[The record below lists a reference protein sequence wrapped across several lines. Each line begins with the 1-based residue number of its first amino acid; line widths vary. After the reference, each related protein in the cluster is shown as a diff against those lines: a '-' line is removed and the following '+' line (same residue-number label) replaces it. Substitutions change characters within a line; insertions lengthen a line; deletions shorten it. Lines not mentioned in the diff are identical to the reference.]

1 MAAPALLVLFG
12 SQTGTAQDTA
22 QRVGRQAQRRRLKVR
37 VLPLDGY
44 NVADLI
50 SESLVVFVCS
60 TTGQGDAPDNMKNF
74 WRFLF
79 RKSLPAG
86 SLSCLDCAVLGLGD
100 SSYPKFNFVAKKLQ
114 KRLVQLGAAM
124 LVPVG
129 LADDQHDLGPD
140 AVIDPWLQSF
150 WEKVLVLYPVLSE
163 VEPLRDDEPLPPSYT
178 LHFLDEKTDQNPER
192 TETVP
197 ERNWTDPDRPVPSES
212 SPYPARMLSNRR
224 VTDPTH
230 FQDVRLLDFDI
241 SGSNIQFS
249 AGDVVL
255 IRPQNSEDDVQRF
268 CQLLRLDPDSR
279 FTLTPNGDA
288 PGRSA
293 PHRSAAAGSGA
304 DLCGSDPVP
313 ARLPRPCS
321 VRRLVERYLDV
332 AAVPRRSFFELLAA
346 VATSDLERDKLL
358 EFCSPAGQDQL
369 QAYCGRPRRTALEVL
384 ADFPLTTAEL
394 EPDRLLDLIPEIQ
407 PRSFSIASSL
417 KVLPG
422 RLQVLLAVV
431 RYRTKLHR
439 PRIGLCSN
447 WLASLDPE
455 QGEVLVPLWVKRGGL
470 RFPPDR
476 DTPVVLVGPG
486 TGVAPFRAALQER
499 LSEGKTA
506 SVLFFGCRSETKD
519 FYFRS
524 EWAAMTAAGKL
535 QLFTAFSRDQ
545 EEKVYVQH
553 RVRERAALLWDL
565 MSNKHGCFYIAGNA
579 KQMPAAVRDA
589 LQFAF
594 QQEGGVSA
602 QEAEQMLVA
611 MEKTGRLQSET
622 WS

>member
-1 MAAPALLVLFG
+1 MAAPSLLVLFG

-60 TTGQGDAPDNMKNF
+60 TTGQGDPPDNMKNF

-192 TETVP
+192 IG
-197 ERNWTDPDRPVPSES
+197 TDPDRPVPSES
-212 SPYPARMLSNRR
+212 SLFPARMLSNRR

-268 CQLLRLDPDSR
+268 CQLLRLDPESR
-279 FTLTPNGDA
+279 FTLTPNSDA
-288 PGRSA
+288 
-293 PHRSAAAGSGA
+293 
-304 DLCGSDPVP
+304 PVP

-321 VRRLVERYLDV
+321 VRHLVERYLDV

-358 EFCSPAGQDQL
+358 EFCSPAGRDQL
-369 QAYCGRPRRTALEVL
+369 QAYCDRPRRTALEVL

-439 PRIGLCSN
+439 PRTGLCSN

-455 QGEVLVPLWVKRGGL
+455 RGEVLVPLWVKRGGL
-470 RFPPDR
+470 RFPPDQ

-499 LSEGKTA
+499 LSEGKA
-506 SVLFFGCRSETKD
+506 ANVLFFGCRSEAKD

-553 RVRERAALLWDL
+553 RVREKAALLWDL